1 MNGIEKKLRA
11 KNSYAID
18 LSEYDDNAKYLI
30 GWPGYRTSNNKSGL
44 NYVETRSELAHT
56 QGMMIRWLLTG
67 KFRTYNPFYLLGMTL
82 IGIFFG
88 AIPIVFILNE
98 VIVRRNW
105 FMLLLP
111 VALPNITIGILLLI
125 NTILSLLS
133 WKKHRS
139 ITGD

>member
-30 GWPGYRTSNNKSGL
+30 GWPGYRTSNNKSVL

-111 VALPNITIGILLLI
+111 VALPNIAIGILLLI

>member
-11 KNSYAID
+11 RNSYAID
-18 LSEYDDNAKYLI
+18 LSEYDKNAKYLI

-44 NYVETRSELAHT
+44 GYLETRSELAHT

-67 KFRTYNPFYLLGMTL
+67 KFRTYNPFYLLGMLL

-88 AIPIVFILNE
+88 AIPAVFILNE
-98 VIVRRNW
+98 VIAGGNW
-105 FMLLLP
+105 FVLLLP
-111 VALPNITIGILLLI
+111 VALPKVAIGILLLI
-125 NTILSLLS
+125 NTILSVLH
-133 WKKHRS
+133 WKEGKS

>member
-1 MNGIEKKLRA
+1 MNGIEKKLLA

-44 NYVETRSELAHT
+44 GYLETRSELAHT

-67 KFRTYNPFYLLGMTL
+67 KFRTYNPLYLLGMML
-82 IGIFFG
+82 IGICFG
-88 AIPIVFILNE
+88 AIPVVFILHE
-98 VIVRRNW
+98 VMVAGNLSA
-105 FMLLLP
+105 LLLP
-111 VALPNITIGILLLI
+111 IGLPNIVVGVLLLI
-125 NTILSLLS
+125 NTVLSLLH
-133 WKKHRS
+133 WKKGRS